1 MVIGGF
7 ILFGMQTAESA
18 PKKLTLRQRTARR
31 AQQLKKNE
39 ERFARKQRE
48 LELKAIK
55 CAKRA
60 KSAGEISKLTGGK
73 GGCFRGVFMAERRR
87 ARAARNR
94 SCGKLSPAAKKAC
107 RKRFGVKS
115 SAKARALSRRL
126 GIKVPK
132 KLTVNPLR
140 QRVEKCAKR
149 AKSAKERKSCFR
161 KLRKARVK
169 GRVKDRVR
177 TRVKGR
183 ARTRAKGQRA
193 GRPKAKLGCDRF
205 TTERARKTCR
215 GLPAARARAKAAGC
229 SKIRDKDKKS
239 ICFRQAKMCGDLRDP
254 KKIAK
259 CRARVT
265 PRHLG
270 RKRCDRIKSLG
281 ARAACCA
288 KIRPASRLS
297 PKLCRPVSGPGSVKA
312 RVKDR
317 VRTRVKGRV
326 KARARDRAR
335 GPSRGRESRA
345 RFCGR
350 IISNRPGEAADLR
363 SRCFRRMGRCD
374 KNQNPEKRAKCRAR
388 VKARMKGMA
397 KRDAA
402 RRACARVPKAS
413 RSACL
418 RKAKKRN

>member
-1 MVIGGF
+1 V
-7 ILFGMQTAESA
+7 
-18 PKKLTLRQRTARR
+18 
-31 AQQLKKNE
+31 
-39 ERFARKQRE
+39 
-48 LELKAIK
+48 KA
-55 CAKRA
+55 
-60 KSAGEISKLTGGK
+60 
-73 GGCFRGVFMAERRR
+73 
-87 ARAARNR
+87 
-94 SCGKLSPAAKKAC
+94 
-107 RKRFGVKS
+107 
-115 SAKARALSRRL
+115 
-126 GIKVPK
+126 
-132 KLTVNPLR
+132 
-140 QRVEKCAKR
+140 
-149 AKSAKERKSCFR
+149 
-161 KLRKARVK
+161 
-169 GRVKDRVR
+169 RVKDRVR

-312 RVKDR
+312 RVRTRVKGRVKARVKDR

-335 GPSRGRESRA
+335 GAPRRNPSRGRESRT

-350 IISNRPGEAADLR
+350 MGAFNADLG
-363 SRCFRRMGRCD
+363 SRCLRRLGRCD
-374 KNQNPEKRAKCRAR
+374 ENQNPEERAKCRAR
-388 VKARMKGMA
+388 IKAGLIPMA
-397 KRDAA
+397 KRDA
-402 RRACARVPKAS
+402 RKRACAGVPKAS
-413 RSACL
+413 RSDCL
-418 RKAKKRN
+418 RKRRQEDRKAKKRN

>member
-1 MVIGGF
+1 MK
-7 ILFGMQTAESA
+7 AD
-18 PKKLTLRQRTARR
+18 R
-31 AQQLKKNE
+31 
-39 ERFARKQRE
+39 ARKRCSN
-48 LELKAIK
+48 IK
-55 CAKRA
+55 
-60 KSAGEISKLTGGK
+60 SL
-73 GGCFRGVFMAERRR
+73 R
-87 ARAARNR
+87 ARAACCAKIRPASR
-94 SCGKLSPAAKKAC
+94 LSPK
-107 RKRFGVKS
+107 
-115 SAKARALSRRL
+115 
-126 GIKVPK
+126 
-132 KLTVNPLR
+132 
-140 QRVEKCAKR
+140 
-149 AKSAKERKSCFR
+149 R
-161 KLRKARVK
+161 KLCRPVSVRARVK
-169 GRVKDRVR
+169 GRVR
-177 TRVKGR
+177 TRVKDR

-312 RVKDR
+312 RV
-317 VRTRVKGRV
+317 RTRVKGRV

-335 GPSRGRESRA
+335 A
-345 RFCGR
+345 
-350 IISNRPGEAADLR
+350 
-363 SRCFRRMGRCD
+363 
-374 KNQNPEKRAKCRAR
+374 
-388 VKARMKGMA
+388 KAR
-397 KRDAA
+397 
-402 RRACARVPKAS
+402 
-413 RSACL
+413 
-418 RKAKKRN
+418 

>member
-1 MVIGGF
+1 MKRLFVSLMVIGGF

-18 PKKLTLRQRTARR
+18 PKKLTLRQRAERDRVRR
-31 AQQLKKNE
+31 AAL
-39 ERFARKQRE
+39 
-48 LELKAIK
+48 LGTAIK

-60 KSAGEISKLTGGK
+60 KTKQK
-73 GGCFRGVFMAERRR
+73 GRCFRNVQMMDRDR
-87 ARAARNR
+87 ARKKRKR
-94 SCGKLSPAAKKAC
+94 LCGKLSPVAKKVCERRINVPA
-107 RKRFGVKS
+107 R
-115 SAKARALSRRL
+115 AKARALALSQGFKPQSQRR
-126 GIKVPK
+126 
-132 KLTVNPLR
+132 
-140 QRVEKCAKR
+140 EKCIEVNNKT
-149 AKSAKERKSCFR
+149 ERKSCFR
-161 KLRKARVK
+161 KLQISKRARANAARVK
-169 GRVKDRVR
+169 GRVKA
-177 TRVKGR
+177 RVKGR

-312 RVKDR
+312 R
-317 VRTRVKGRV
+317 
-326 KARARDRAR
+326 ARR
-335 GPSRGRESRA
+335 PRGR
-345 RFCGR
+345 
-350 IISNRPGEAADLR
+350 
-363 SRCFRRMGRCD
+363 
-374 KNQNPEKRAKCRAR
+374 
-388 VKARMKGMA
+388 
-397 KRDAA
+397 
-402 RRACARVPKAS
+402 
-413 RSACL
+413 
-418 RKAKKRN
+418 